1 MLNWLSGRREL
12 KVRERAL
19 QESEEMHRGNSS
31 DGGTGREE
39 PSPPPSTIGDIES
52 GHHVCCI
59 YETEE
64 EHRAVVV
71 PFLRQGL
78 ERGEKVLYIVDARD
92 AEIILDY
99 LREDGLDPDP
109 YLESGQL
116 SVLTA
121 QEVYLKDGV
130 FDPDAMIAL
139 LRAETDQAL
148 AEGYATLRVTGEMSW
163 ALRGLPGSER
173 LIEYEAKLNQFFPG
187 SKCLAI
193 CQYDRRAFSASLLL
207 DVLTTHPIAVV
218 GTSVHD
224 NLYYVPAAGLLG
236 PDPQA
241 TRLRVWME
249 HLSERKRRNE
259 ALREASAE
267 LGLWAKTSS
276 INTRDITVPDEIV
289 RKWQS
294 VVNVM
299 AELVQVPAAL
309 IMKVEPPYID
319 VFSSSESSHNPF
331 KAGARYDL
339 AGLYC
344 QKVIQAK
351 RKHLVPNALKDK
363 EWDSNPDLEC
373 GMISYLGFPLV
384 WPDGQVFGT
393 ICVSDTKENRYG
405 EQYERLIL
413 RFKELAESHLDQLYR
428 SRELEQAIAER
439 KRTEEALR
447 ERIKELNCLYGI
459 SKLLETPGI
468 SLEQVLQGTAD
479 LLPPSWQYP
488 EVACAR
494 IVLEDQEFKTEN
506 FKESPWRQASDIT
519 LSGEQISSV
528 EVCYLEERPE
538 SDEGPFLKEERR
550 LINAVAER
558 LCRIVQ
564 RKRAE
569 QERSK
574 ANERTGALIRAI
586 PDMMFVAR
594 GDGTYLDFLPADG
607 QQPLVPP
614 SELLGRT
621 VREVMPT
628 GLARR
633 MMHYIEAA
641 LESGEV
647 HRFEYEL
654 DVEDEKHHYEC
665 RFVAM
670 AVDEVLAIA
679 RDVTAEKRLEQE
691 QARRRARDELEGKVE
706 RAMLGRNPYGLT
718 FREFSVLHLV
728 ARGAADKEIAD
739 NLGIS
744 TFTVNKHVANI
755 LGKMNASCRT
765 EAGVRAHREGL
776 IS

>member
-1 MLNWLSGRREL
+1 MLKWLSDKRKL
-12 KVRERAL
+12 KAAQWAL
-19 QESEEMHRGNSS
+19 QESEEIHRGNSS

-39 PSPPPSTIGDIES
+39 PSPPPSTIGDVKP

-92 AEIILDY
+92 VGTILDY
-99 LREDGLDPDP
+99 LWEDGLDPEP
-109 YLESGQL
+109 YLERGQL
-116 SVLTA
+116 SVLSA
-121 QEVYLKDGV
+121 QDAYLKDGV

-148 AEGYATLRVTGEMSW
+148 VEGYAALRVTGEMSW

-173 LIEYEAKLNQFFPG
+173 LIEYEAKLNHFFPG

-207 DVLTTHPIAVV
+207 DVLATHPIAVV

-224 NLYYVPAAGLLG
+224 NLYYVPAADLLG

-241 TRLRVWME
+241 ARLRAWTRT
-249 HLSERKRRNE
+249 LDGRK
-259 ALREASAE
+259 EASV
-267 LGLWAKTSS
+267 
-276 INTRDITVPDEIV
+276 VP
-289 RKWQS
+289 
-294 VVNVM
+294 
-299 AELVQVPAAL
+299 
-309 IMKVEPPYID
+309 VEPHA
-319 VFSSSESSHNPF
+319 SS
-331 KAGARYDL
+331 
-339 AGLYC
+339 
-344 QKVIQAK
+344 
-351 RKHLVPNALKDK
+351 AL
-363 EWDSNPDLEC
+363 
-373 GMISYLGFPLV
+373 
-384 WPDGQVFGT
+384 DGNGEVEYFH
-393 ICVSDTKENRYG
+393 SFHADTT
-405 EQYERLIL
+405 
-413 RFKELAESHLDQLYR
+413 
-428 SRELEQAIAER
+428 ER

-479 LLPPSWQYP
+479 LLLPSWQYP

-494 IVLEDQEFKTEN
+494 IVLEDKEFQTEN
-506 FKESPWRQASDIT
+506 FKECPRRQASDIT
-519 LSGEQISSV
+519 LSGERIGSV

-550 LINAVAER
+550 LIDAVAER
-558 LCRIVQ
+558 LGRIVQ

-569 QERSK
+569 QERK
-574 ANERTGALIRAI
+574 EANQRAGALIRAI
-586 PDMMFVAR
+586 PDMMFILR
-594 GDGTYLDFLPADG
+594 EDGTYLDFIPADG
-607 QQPLVPP
+607 QKPLSPP
-614 SELLGRT
+614 SEFLGRT
-621 VREVMPT
+621 VLEVMPT

-633 MMHYIEAA
+633 MMHHIEAA
-641 LESGEV
+641 LTSGEV
-647 HRFEYEL
+647 QRLEYEL
-654 DVEDEKHHYEC
+654 EVEGETHNFET

-670 AVDEVLAIA
+670 AADEVLAIA
-679 RDVTAEKRLEQE
+679 RDVTAKQRLEHE
-691 QARRRARDELEGKVE
+691 KARQRARDELEGKVE
-706 RAMLGRNPYGLT
+706 RAMLGRNPYGLP

-739 NLGIS
+739 QLGVS

-755 LGKMNASCRT
+755 LGKMNASSRT